1 MAKTTID
8 TSALQ
13 SSILTQGFSIEY
25 NEKNSVK
32 DVKSRL
38 FQDTINNKES
48 EFHIKLR
55 QALLKKKWDHAEKI
69 INHEIKTALV
79 FTGMNVSENTRI
91 FQILQN
97 ILCSNNISDPHRN
110 ITVRLNSKN
119 SGNLKNI
126 ISHFIDEF
134 IKATNDTSFEGFDL
148 APSNYDMEVFENY
161 FKFKFQ
167 DTKPRVVVMLENL
180 EGFAGNA
187 VSDFIAIL
195 SKYLLKSKIPIILV
209 LGVSTTTST
218 VNKILMRSALQKM
231 NISKFSLGAAQEL
244 INKIIFSLFIESNN
258 CLNFGFTAYKYI
270 IKQFLHSNLSI
281 YQFKSILKYSFMDF
295 FYGNPL
301 SILSTLIINS
311 FEKNLSLEEINITC
325 TEKLFL
331 TTSHMDLILMQPS
344 VMR

>member
-55 QALLKKKWDHAEKI
+55 QALLKKKWVHAEKI
-69 INHEIKTALV
+69 INSHLDQFYSKTANDIFNFIIENDDHNQYSSEIKIKLPKHEIKTALV

-167 DTKPRVVVMLENL
+167 
-180 EGFAGNA
+180 
-187 VSDFIAIL
+187 
-195 SKYLLKSKIPIILV
+195 
-209 LGVSTTTST
+209 
-218 VNKILMRSALQKM
+218 
-231 NISKFSLGAAQEL
+231 
-244 INKIIFSLFIESNN
+244 
-258 CLNFGFTAYKYI
+258 
-270 IKQFLHSNLSI
+270 
-281 YQFKSILKYSFMDF
+281 
-295 FYGNPL
+295 
-301 SILSTLIINS
+301 
-311 FEKNLSLEEINITC
+311 
-325 TEKLFL
+325 
-331 TTSHMDLILMQPS
+331 
-344 VMR
+344 